1 VIQCQLIYVHIR
13 ADAYVIIFSIAHRET
28 FDTAVDLLSELRM
41 DMGTDR
47 TVIMVG
53 NKLDLVRKRRVKTEG
68 KDITEL

>member
-1 VIQCQLIYVHIR
+1 MFVRYHEH
-13 ADAYVIIFSIAHRET
+13 AYSQHKYAISYKQKRME
-28 FDTAVDLLSELRM
+28 LLSCFVQWENV